1 MLGHHQKYQGYR
13 TYVESGVDDD
23 IKEFYDR
30 SHTAAVIGDQEF
42 IYWVRETKLREVKD
56 KVLVAQVLPGTL
68 TINHIIRLVA
78 TYYKVESSVLTEVV
92 KGPKKGL
99 LARKVA
105 MYMCQQLGGYRLA
118 EIMRQFGLSNI
129 GSVSFITTQIRKHI
143 KENKEFATVIQ
154 RVKRYIIKH
163 AH

>member
-1 MLGHHQKYQGYR
+1 LSYYDPDSW
-13 TYVESGVDDD
+13 SGLAITCDDE

-30 SHTAAVIGDQEF
+30 SHTAAVLGEKEF
-42 IYWVRETKLREVKD
+42 INWVRQGQLPEVQD

-68 TINHIIRLVA
+68 SMAHVIRLVA
-78 TYYKVESSVLTEVV
+78 DYYQVEPAVLTEIV

-118 EIMRQFGLSNI
+118 EIMRPFGFSNI
-129 GSVSFITTQIRKHI
+129 GSVSFITTQIRKRIKKSQEFSQAIRFVKQHI
-143 KENKEFATVIQ
+143 IQ
-154 RVKRYIIKH
+154 H
-163 AH
+163 AF

>member
-1 MLGHHQKYQGYR
+1 MLHLKGY
-13 TYVESGVDDD
+13 YNVEP
-23 IKEFYDR
+23 
-30 SHTAAVIGDQEF
+30 A
-42 IYWVRETKLREVKD
+42 
-56 KVLVAQVLPGTL
+56 
-68 TINHIIRLVA
+68 
-78 TYYKVESSVLTEVV
+78 VLTDMV

-105 MYMCQQLGGYRLA
+105 MYMCQQLGGSRLA

-129 GSVSFITTQIRKHI
+129 GSVSFITTQIRKKI
-143 KENKEFATVIQ
+143 KESKEFATVIQ